1 MQADAVTDHA
11 FKAMTG
17 SIPTA
22 LSKKRETG
30 PESRSDDERTK
41 RRGHRS
47 KRKKT
52 VTFAE
57 PEATGMQSCEYRRF
71 LTRMLRHTDG
81 PVVNE
86 RNVELAARGEH
97 STETDQQPTLDSAPS
112 APNQALLDKTM
123 RITVLETKLKD
134 ASRELAEA
142 NAQATTAKRQAAD
155 FKRERG
161 SLDQKLKSQ
170 TGQLKAAECHIRQL
184 TNANRH
190 AREDMEA
197 RSALEHQLK
206 SLDGQLRRSAQ
217 SERDLR
223 AEKGRLEALLME
235 AGVDTRDKK

>member
-1 MQADAVTDHA
+1 
-11 FKAMTG
+11 MTG

-22 LSKKRETG
+22 LSKKRETE

-57 PEATGMQSCEYRRF
+57 PKATDMQSCEYRRF
-71 LTRMLRHTDG
+71 LSRMLRYADG
-81 PVVNE
+81 PVANE
-86 RNVELAARGEH
+86 RNVELAVRGEH
-97 STETDQQPTLDSAPS
+97 STETDGQQPTLDFAPS
-112 APNQALLDKTM
+112 VPNQALLDKTR

-142 NAQATTAKRQAAD
+142 NAQVTTAKLQAAD

-170 TGQLKAAECHIRQL
+170 TGQLKAAERHVRQL
-184 TNANRH
+184 INANRH

-235 AGVDTRDKK
+235 ARVDTRDKK